1 MAQSQDP
8 LPPGFFY
15 PQSFFHLLWMPW
27 YLLIWSL
34 VLVYFLV
41 LVIVYIVVFVIQV
54 VGLIFN
60 LIKTQ
65 RGKS

>member
-1 MAQSQDP
+1 MTQSQDP

-41 LVIVYIVVFVIQV
+41 MVLVYIVVFVIQV
-54 VGLIFN
+54 AAVIYRFVALRKG
-60 LIKTQ
+60 
-65 RGKS
+65 RH